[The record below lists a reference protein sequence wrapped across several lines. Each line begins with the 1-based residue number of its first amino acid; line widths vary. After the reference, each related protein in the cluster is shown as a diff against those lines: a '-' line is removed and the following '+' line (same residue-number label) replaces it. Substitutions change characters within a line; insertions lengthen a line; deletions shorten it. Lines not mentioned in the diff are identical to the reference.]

1 MQENFQATD
10 ILAIVAVVSSIAL
23 LIYFAVKTLITSNLF
38 QKGVNL
44 YQQQDYQGA
53 EAAFR
58 QVIERN
64 STNDMVRLLL
74 GDALREQGQI
84 EEAKALFED
93 VIRRSPKNPQGYLR
107 LANVLMQQEQRE
119 AAKNNLQQAK
129 DLLQK
134 QRQPEKAEKITQI
147 LEKMNAKSN

>member
-1 MQENFQATD
+1 MLQTFHTTD
-10 ILAIVAVVSSIAL
+10 ILAIVAVVSSVAL

-44 YQQQDYQGA
+44 YQQQDYKGA
-53 EAAFR
+53 ETVFR

-74 GDALREQGQI
+74 GDVLREQGNI
-84 EEAKALFED
+84 VEAKTWFED
-93 VIRRSPKNPQGYLR
+93 VISRSPKNPQGYLR

-119 AAKNNLQQAK
+119 AAKANLQQAK

-134 QRQPEKAEKITQI
+134 QRQPEKAEKITQ
-147 LEKMNAKSN
+147 LLAKMNARSN

>member
-1 MQENFQATD
+1 MLDNFQTID
-10 ILAIVAVVSSIAL
+10 IFAIVLVVCSIAL

-58 QVIERN
+58 QVISRN

-74 GDALREQGQI
+74 GDVLNQQGKI
-84 EEAKALFED
+84 AESKEWFED

-107 LANVLMQQEQRE
+107 LANVLMQEEQRE
-119 AAKNNLQQAK
+119 AAKTNLQLAQ
-129 DLLQK
+129 DLLRK
-134 QRQPEKAEKITQI
+134 QRQPEKADKVAHV
-147 LEKMNAKSN
+147 LKKMNAKSN

>member
-1 MQENFQATD
+1 MLNNFHTID
-10 ILAIVAVVSSIAL
+10 IFAIVLVASSIAL

-58 QVIERN
+58 QVIARN
-64 STNDMVRLLL
+64 TTNDMVRLLL
-74 GDALREQGQI
+74 GDTLNQQGKI
-84 EEAKALFED
+84 VESKEWFED
-93 VIRRSPKNPQGYLR
+93 VILRSPKNPQAYLR

-119 AAKNNLQQAK
+119 AAKANLQIAQ

-134 QRQPEKAEKITQI
+134 QRQPEKAEKVAQV
-147 LEKMNAKSN
+147 LEKMNAKSK

>member
-1 MQENFQATD
+1 MLDNFQT
-10 ILAIVAVVSSIAL
+10 INIFAIVLVVSSIAL

-58 QVIERN
+58 QVISRN

-74 GDALREQGQI
+74 GDVLNQQGKI
-84 EEAKALFED
+84 AESKEWFED

-107 LANVLMQQEQRE
+107 LANVLMQEEQRE
-119 AAKNNLQQAK
+119 AAKTNLQLAQ
-129 DLLQK
+129 DLLRK
-134 QRQPEKAEKITQI
+134 QRQPEKADKVAHV
-147 LEKMNAKSN
+147 LKKMNAKSN